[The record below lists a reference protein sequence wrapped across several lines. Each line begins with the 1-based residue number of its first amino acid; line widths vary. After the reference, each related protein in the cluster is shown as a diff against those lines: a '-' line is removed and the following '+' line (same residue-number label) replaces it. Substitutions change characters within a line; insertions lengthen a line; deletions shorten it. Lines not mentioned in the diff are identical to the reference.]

1 MFETEFETS
10 DSETSDSE
18 ETSLIKKKGSFGEKS
33 ATDVNDAPRT
43 SASLIYNEDIIAMKP
58 EFQIEK
64 FKYEKIIEINEVK
77 DVDEAIQT
85 IHPFSIDPFELIGLK
100 DDAEIKRQSWLTIE
114 NQTTLQILS
123 VAKRGF
129 ALIDYIIE
137 FFNKHSKD
145 FRIVS
150 HILSKEKFLL
160 KKEYANT
167 QTPGLMGV
175 IYSADE
181 KHKKSSLYEILEC
194 KDNNKIIYEAA
205 YEIDTIFSDLSRLDK
220 ILSSVFYFLISQSE
234 LICYFFMIL
243 NHLKSA
249 SLLSIPLPIS
259 VFLWAMLCIPRP
271 TKTYWISIITY
282 VELIV
287 VVKYIFQ
294 FNLFPW
300 NQDNYPNSASLINSL
315 ELLGIEHVKKD
326 IQFAIYDLFVLLS
339 VFLHRTILK
348 VSLESLK
355 HLKELKY
362 YFLNLENGFMER
374 FIRGRQ

>member
-1 MFETEFETS
+1 
-10 DSETSDSE
+10 
-18 ETSLIKKKGSFGEKS
+18 
-33 ATDVNDAPRT
+33 
-43 SASLIYNEDIIAMKP
+43 
-58 EFQIEK
+58 
-64 FKYEKIIEINEVK
+64 
-77 DVDEAIQT
+77 
-85 IHPFSIDPFELIGLK
+85 
-100 DDAEIKRQSWLTIE
+100 
-114 NQTTLQILS
+114 
-123 VAKRGF
+123 
-129 ALIDYIIE
+129 
-137 FFNKHSKD
+137 
-145 FRIVS
+145 
-150 HILSKEKFLL
+150 
-160 KKEYANT
+160 
-167 QTPGLMGV
+167 MGV

-220 ILSSVFYFLISQSE
+220 ILISVFYFLISQSE